1 MPDYFGEKLRA
12 AEEFPYFLEAEFH
25 EARTREDLPFADSMG
40 YALRFTQ
47 ACIHPDDRANFLKLS
62 RANNAKLEDWMS
74 LTQEFVAE
82 AAARPTGQPTGS
94 SDGRET
100 TSETSES
107 EPVASVTAIP
117 TEPKQANGAIALA
130 LARSRAV

>member
-1 MPDYFGEKLRA
+1 MPEYFGEELRA
-12 AEEFPYFLEAEFH
+12 APEFPYFIEAEFH

-47 ACIHPDDRANFLKLS
+47 ACVHPDDRARFLKLS

-82 AAARPTGQPTGS
+82 AAARPTGQPTDS
-94 SDGRET
+94 SDGHKT
-100 TSETSES
+100 TPEISVS

-117 TEPKQANGAIALA
+117 TEPKPANGAVALA
-130 LARSRAV
+130 LARSRTA